1 MSTAVNDDVRI
12 SYEVTGRGRPLVL
25 IHGWLN
31 DRSWWAETGYVDAL
45 GRDHRLISVDM
56 RGHGRSDKPR
66 DPGAYR
72 AACFAGDVLAVA
84 DAEGLDRFAIWGL
97 SYGGWAAW
105 VTADA
110 APDRVAAIVATGS
123 WDPRPSPYVE
133 GVTPEDPDLEVLR
146 RGGLAALVERYED
159 DTFRF
164 APAIRAVNLEADPE
178 AMIAS
183 QATELVAEGVRDI
196 DSLAVPALLI
206 AGELEDPG
214 GEATVI
220 AGRLPHGESLILPG
234 LGHAAACAASTL
246 TIPTA
251 RAFLDRWFAQPGG

>member
-1 MSTAVNDDVRI
+1 MPTAINDGVGI
-12 SYEVTGRGRPLVL
+12 SYEVTGDGRPLVL
-25 IHGWLN
+25 IHGWLC

-133 GVTPEDPDLEVLR
+133 AVTPEDPDLEVLR

-164 APAIRAVNLEADPE
+164 APAIRAVMLEADPE

-183 QATELVAEGVRDI
+183 QAAELASEGVRDI

>member
-1 MSTAVNDDVRI
+1 MPTAINDGVGI
-12 SYEVTGRGRPLVL
+12 SYEVTGRGRPLML

-31 DRSWWAETGYVDAL
+31 DRSWWSETGYFDEL
-45 GRDHRLISVDM
+45 GRDHRLINVDM
-56 RGHGRSDKPR
+56 RGHGLSDRPH
-66 DPGAYR
+66 DPSAYR

-84 DAEGLDRFAIWGL
+84 VAEGLDGFAFWGL

-105 VTADA
+105 VSADA
-110 APDRVAAIVATGS
+110 APGRVAAIIATGS

-146 RGGLAALVERYED
+146 RGGLAAVVDLYED
-159 DTFRF
+159 ETFRF
-164 APAIRAVNLEADPE
+164 PPAVRAVMLGADPE

-183 QATELVAEGVRDI
+183 QAAELASEGVRDI
-196 DSLAVPALLI
+196 DSFAVPALLI

-246 TIPTA
+246 TIRTA
-251 RAFLDRWFAQPGG
+251 RAFLDRWFAQPG

>member
-1 MSTAVNDDVRI
+1 MPTAINDGVRI
-12 SYEVTGRGRPLVL
+12 AYEVTGRGRPLML

-31 DRSWWAETGYVDAL
+31 DRSWWSETGYVDEL
-45 GRDHRLISVDM
+45 RRDHRLIIVDM
-56 RGHGRSDKPR
+56 RGHGRSDKPH

-72 AACFAGDVLAVA
+72 AACFAGDVLALA

-110 APDRVAAIVATGS
+110 APERVAAIISTGS
-123 WDPRPSPYVE
+123 WDPRPRPYVE
-133 GVTPEDPDLEVLR
+133 GVTAEDPDLEVLR
-146 RGGLAALVERYED
+146 RGGLAAAIDLNED
-159 DTFRF
+159 DTYRF
-164 APAIRAVNLEADPE
+164 PPAIRAVMLEADPE
-178 AMIAS
+178 AMLAS
-183 QATELVAEGVRDI
+183 QAVELVSEGVSDL
-196 DSLAVPALLI
+196 DSFAVPALLI

-220 AGRLPHGESLILPG
+220 AGMLPHGESLTLPG
-234 LGHAAACAASTL
+234 LGHAAACAASAL

-251 RAFLDRWFAQPGG
+251 RAFLDRWFAQPR